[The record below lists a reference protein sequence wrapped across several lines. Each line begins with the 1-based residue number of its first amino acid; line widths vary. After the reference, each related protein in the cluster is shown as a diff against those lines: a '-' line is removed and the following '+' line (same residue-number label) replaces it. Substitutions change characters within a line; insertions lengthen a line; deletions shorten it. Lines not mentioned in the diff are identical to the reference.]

1 MRLRTLATLSVLSV
15 SFVGMFAEYCHAQG
29 SQFGQGG
36 GSNRGGSSSFSGS
49 GRGQSR
55 GGSALG
61 NSNTFGA
68 GRGGMGGAGFGS
80 GYGTQ
85 GFAGAQGGMQQ
96 GGIGNNQSGIAPNN
110 GFIGGAQ
117 DMQNFFRGLNGQRQR
132 NASFNSMI
140 ENLNDMRQTQ
150 GNEGADRSPPVRV
163 QLRPAFETPL
173 GTIARMN
180 ADVQTRLNSTIADL
194 GVTNPQITINE
205 RIVTLEGRVKTA
217 HDRQLIEKLISL
229 EPGVTEIDNRLMVD
243 LPTPPQ

>member
-1 MRLRTLATLSVLSV
+1 MRLRNLALTVLSIFCLGV
-15 SFVGMFAEYCHAQG
+15 FAESCFAQG

-36 GSNRGGSSSFSGS
+36 GSNRGGTSSFGGS

-55 GGSALG
+55 GGSALA

-80 GYGTQ
+80 GYGSGGLGGGQ
-85 GFAGAQGGMQQ
+85 GMQP

-117 DMQNFFRGLNGQRQR
+117 DMQNFFRSLNGQRQ
-132 NASFNSMI
+132 NTASFNPMI
-140 ENLNDMRQTQ
+140 ENLNEMRESQ
-150 GNEGADRSPPVRV
+150 GNDGSDRSPPVRV

-180 ADVQTRLNSTIADL
+180 ADVQTRLNATITDL
-194 GVTNPQITINE
+194 GVTNPRITINE

-217 HDRQLIEKLISL
+217 HDRDLIEKLISL